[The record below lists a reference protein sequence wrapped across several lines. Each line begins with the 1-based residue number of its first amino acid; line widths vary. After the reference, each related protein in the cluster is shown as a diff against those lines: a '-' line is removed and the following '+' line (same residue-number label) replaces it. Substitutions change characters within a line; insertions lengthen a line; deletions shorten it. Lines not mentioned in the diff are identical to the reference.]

1 MFTCELSVM
10 INFALL
16 VVKQV
21 EFSLEREQRFPELK
35 VKSLPGMFGQ
45 CYIGRE
51 HIC

>member
-21 EFSLEREQRFPELK
+21 EFSLEIEQHFPELK
-35 VKSLPGMFGQ
+35 MKSLSGMFGQ